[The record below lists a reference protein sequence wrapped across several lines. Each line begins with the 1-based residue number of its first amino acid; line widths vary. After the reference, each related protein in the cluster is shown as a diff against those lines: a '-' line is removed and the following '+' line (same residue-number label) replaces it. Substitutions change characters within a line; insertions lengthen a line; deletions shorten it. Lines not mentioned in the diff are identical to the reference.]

1 MCLTGV
7 LVGAGPVRVLNLQR
21 PSRFLLAMPLET
33 TATPPA
39 PWDTTTSAPPSPP
52 AGVEP
57 DLPPER
63 KRGWL
68 GWLLAALLIAGLA
81 WAKVTYFPSPAAGDK
96 GGKSGPGKG
105 GKGGPGAGPGA
116 KVAVQVF
123 VVTPTKLSDEV
134 ASTGSVMADE
144 AVTIQSE
151 ISGKITSLNMREGQP
166 VRKGQLLFTINAAD
180 VQAQLQKQ
188 EYNIRLYQDQEK
200 RQRTLLEKEYI
211 SRQEYEQSNNALLT
225 ARADL
230 AALRVNLAKAYVR
243 APFDGVLGL
252 RNTSVGA
259 YVSPGT
265 AITTLS
271 RVSPVKID
279 FNVPSRFAQ
288 SVRVGDPVQVT
299 DEATTKKIQAKV
311 YAINPQIDP
320 VSRTLPVRA
329 IYANTRGELRPG
341 GFVKVNLELGE
352 TTEALQIPTE
362 AVVPVASGYT
372 VFTVKHGKAAV
383 QPVNIGVRSDKLI
396 QITKGLAVGDTII
409 RTGILQV
416 KAGDQLSIQK

>member
-1 MCLTGV
+1 
-7 LVGAGPVRVLNLQR
+7 
-21 PSRFLLAMPLET
+21 MPLDNPSVAPPKTWDT
-33 TATPPA
+33 TATPA
-39 PWDTTTSAPPSPP
+39 PTAAPPPTTP
-52 AGVEP
+52 EP
-57 DLPPER
+57 DYEPQPKG
-63 KRGWL
+63 KRSWL
-68 GWLLAALLIAGLA
+68 GWLIAALIIAGMA
-81 WAKVTYFPSPAAGDK
+81 WAKVKYFPSPNADKDAG
-96 GGKSGPGKG
+96 GKG
-105 GKGGPGAGPGA
+105 GKGGAAAPGGKGGGPGGKP
-116 KVAVQVF
+116 KVPVQVY
-123 VVTPTKLSDEV
+123 VVAPTKLADEI
-134 ASTGSVMADE
+134 ASTGSVLADE

-151 ISGKITSLNMREGQP
+151 ISGKITSLNIQEGQP

-188 EYNIRLYQDQEK
+188 EYNIKLYQDQEA
-200 RQRTLLEKEYI
+200 RQRTLLAKEYI
-211 SRQEYEQSNNALLT
+211 SRQEYEQSQNALLT

-230 AALRVNLAKAYVR
+230 AALRVTLAKAYVR

-279 FNVPSRFAQ
+279 FNVPSRFAA
-288 SVRVGDPVQVT
+288 SVRVGDPVLVT
-299 DEATTKKIQAKV
+299 DEATTKKIEAKV
-311 YAINPQIDP
+311 YAINPQIDA

-329 IYANTRGELRPG
+329 VYANKNMELRPG

-352 TTEALQIPTE
+352 TAEALQIPTE

-372 VFTVKHGKAAV
+372 VFVVKNGKAKI
-383 QPVNIGVRSDKLI
+383 QPVNIGVRSDKVI
-396 QITKGLAVGDTII
+396 QITKGLAVGDTVI

-416 KAGDQLSIQK
+416 KAGDKVAVQK

>member
-1 MCLTGV
+1 LF
-7 LVGAGPVRVLNLQR
+7 
-21 PSRFLLAMPLET
+21 SHLLPTHSCQFIIPLENP
-33 TATPPA
+33 TATPPKN
-39 PWDTTTSAPPSPP
+39 WETTTSAAPTTTTPPIAPTPDTPP
-52 AGVEP
+52 Q
-57 DLPPER
+57 R

-68 GWLLAALLIAGLA
+68 GWLLAALVIGGMV
-81 WAKVTYFPSPAAGDK
+81 WAKTTYFPSPTTGEK
-96 GGKSGPGKG
+96 GGGKG
-105 GKGGPGAGPGA
+105 GKGGPGGPAA
-116 KVAVQVF
+116 KVPVQVY
-123 VVTPTKLSDEV
+123 VVAATRLSDQV
-134 ASTGSVMADE
+134 ASTGSIIADE
-144 AVTIQSE
+144 SVTIQSE
-151 ISGKITSLNMREGQP
+151 ISGKITSLNIQEGQP

-188 EYNIRLYQDQEK
+188 EYNIKLYQDQEK

-230 AALRVNLAKAYVR
+230 QALRVNLAKAYVR

-271 RVSPVKID
+271 RVQPVKVD

-288 SVRVGDPVQVT
+288 SVRVGDPVIVT
-299 DEATTKKIQAKV
+299 DEATTKKFEAKV

-329 IYANTRGELRPG
+329 IYANKNMELRPG

-352 TTEALQIPTE
+352 TTDALQIPTE
-362 AVVPVASGYT
+362 SVIPVASGYT
-372 VFTVKHGKAAV
+372 VFTVKKGKAAV
-383 QPVNIGVRSDKLI
+383 QPVSIGVRSDKVI

-409 RTGILQV
+409 RTGILSV
-416 KAGDQLSIQK
+416 KPGDAVIISK

>member
-1 MCLTGV
+1 MSSENQTT
-7 LVGAGPVRVLNLQR
+7 AP
-21 PSRFLLAMPLET
+21 PKTWET
-33 TATPPA
+33 TSTPPPTATPPPA
-39 PWDTTTSAPPSPP
+39 PTPETPPK
-52 AGVEP
+52 G
-57 DLPPER
+57 

-68 GWLLAALLIAGLA
+68 GWLLAALVIGGMV
-81 WAKVTYFPSPAAGDK
+81 WAKMKYFPSPTAGEKGGGKGGAAG
-96 GGKSGPGKG
+96 GGKG
-105 GKGGPGAGPGA
+105 GKGGTGAGGPGA
-116 KVAVQVF
+116 KVPVQVY
-123 VVTPTKLSDEV
+123 VVAATKLSDEV
-134 ASTGSVMADE
+134 ASTGSIIADE
-144 AVTIQSE
+144 SVTIQSE
-151 ISGKITSLNMREGQP
+151 ISGKITSLNIQEGKP

-188 EYNIRLYQDQEK
+188 EYNIKLYRDQEQ
-200 RQRTLLEKEYI
+200 RQRTLLAKEYI
-211 SRQEYEQSNNALLT
+211 SRQEYEQSQNALLT
-225 ARADL
+225 SQADL
-230 AALRVNLAKAYVR
+230 AALRVTLQKAYVR
-243 APFDGVLGL
+243 APFDGILGL

-279 FNVPSRFAQ
+279 FNVPSRFA
-288 SVRVGDPVQVT
+288 SAVRVGDPVQVT
-299 DEATTKKIQAKV
+299 DEASTKKIEAKV

-329 IYANTRGELRPG
+329 IFPNKNMELRPG

-352 TTEALQIPTE
+352 TEEALQIPTE

-372 VFTVKHGKAAV
+372 VFTVKNGKAAI
-383 QPVNIGVRSDKLI
+383 QPVNIGVRSDKVI

-416 KAGDQLSIQK
+416 KAGDRVSIQK

>member
-1 MCLTGV
+1 
-7 LVGAGPVRVLNLQR
+7 
-21 PSRFLLAMPLET
+21 MPLDNPT
-33 TATPPA
+33 VAA
-39 PWDTTTSAPPSPP
+39 PKTWDTTTTPAPTAAPPP
-52 AGVEP
+52 AEP
-57 DLPPER
+57 NQTPQPKG

-68 GWLLAALLIAGLA
+68 GWAIAIALIAGLA
-81 WAKVTYFPSPAAGDK
+81 WAKIKYFPSPNAEKDAGA
-96 GGKSGPGKG
+96 KG
-105 GKGGPGAGPGA
+105 GKGAAPGGKGGGTGGKP
-116 KVAVQVF
+116 KVPVQVY
-123 VVTPTKLSDEV
+123 VVAATKLADEV
-134 ASTGSVMADE
+134 ASTGSVIADE
-144 AVTIQSE
+144 SVVIQSE
-151 ISGKITSLNMREGQP
+151 ISGKITSLNIQEGQP

-180 VQAQLQKQ
+180 VEAQLRKQ
-188 EYNIRLYQDQEK
+188 EYNIKLYQDQER
-200 RQRTLLEKEYI
+200 RQRTLLDKEYI

-225 ARADL
+225 SRADL
-230 AALRVNLAKAYVR
+230 QALRVTLQRAYVR

-252 RNTSVGA
+252 RNLSVGA

-288 SVRVGDPVQVT
+288 SVRVGDPVLVT
-299 DEATTKKIQAKV
+299 DEATTRKIRAKV

-329 IYANTRGELRPG
+329 IYANKGMELRPG

-352 TTEALQIPTE
+352 IAEALQIPTE

-372 VFTVKHGKAAV
+372 VFIVKNGQAAI
-383 QPVNIGVRSDKLI
+383 QPVNIGVRSDKVI
-396 QITKGLAVGDTII
+396 QITKGLAVGDTVI

-416 KAGDQLSIQK
+416 KAGDKVSIQQ

>member
-1 MCLTGV
+1 
-7 LVGAGPVRVLNLQR
+7 
-21 PSRFLLAMPLET
+21 MPLET
-33 TATPPA
+33 NTTAPPQA
-39 PWDTTTSAPPSPP
+39 WDTTTTTPTPPSAPEPTPDPAPS
-52 AGVEP
+52 G
-57 DLPPER
+57 

-68 GWLLAALLIAGLA
+68 GWLLAALIIGGLA
-81 WAKVTYFPSPAAGDK
+81 WAKMKYFPSPTTSEKGGGKGGAASGAK
-96 GGKSGPGKG
+96 GGKSGAG
-105 GKGGPGAGPGA
+105 GPGA
-116 KVAVQVF
+116 KVPVQVY
-123 VVTPTKLSDEV
+123 VVAATRLSDEV
-134 ASTGSVMADE
+134 TATGSIIADE
-144 AVTIQSE
+144 SVTIQSE
-151 ISGKITSLNMREGQP
+151 ISGKITSLNIQEGKP

-188 EYNIRLYQDQEK
+188 EYNIKLYQDQEK

-230 AALRVNLAKAYVR
+230 QALRVNLQKAYVR
-243 APFDGVLGL
+243 APFDGILGL

-271 RVSPVKID
+271 RVQPVKVD

-288 SVRVGDPVQVT
+288 SVRVGDPVLVT
-299 DEATTKKIQAKV
+299 DEATTKQIHAKV

-329 IYANTRGELRPG
+329 IYANKNMELRPG

-352 TTEALQIPTE
+352 TAEALQIPTE

-372 VFTVKHGKAAV
+372 VFTVKNGKAAI
-383 QPVNIGVRSDKLI
+383 QPVNIGVRSDKVI
-396 QITKGLAVGDTII
+396 QITKGLAVGDTVI
-409 RTGILQV
+409 RTGILSV
-416 KAGDQLSIQK
+416 KAGDNVSVQ

>member
-1 MCLTGV
+1 
-7 LVGAGPVRVLNLQR
+7 
-21 PSRFLLAMPLET
+21 MPLENPT
-33 TATPPA
+33 TAPPKNWETTASAAPTTIAPPISPSPETPPK
-39 PWDTTTSAPPSPP
+39 
-52 AGVEP
+52 
-57 DLPPER
+57 R

-68 GWLLAALLIAGLA
+68 GWLIAALVIGGMG
-81 WAKVTYFPSPAAGDK
+81 WAKTTYFPSPTAGDK
-96 GGKSGPGKG
+96 GGGKAG
-105 GKGGPGAGPGA
+105 AGKGGPGGPAA
-116 KVAVQVF
+116 KVPVQVY
-123 VVTPTKLSDEV
+123 VVAATSLSDQV
-134 ASTGSVMADE
+134 ASTGSVIADE
-144 AVTIQSE
+144 SVTIQSE
-151 ISGKITSLNMREGQP
+151 ISGKITSLNIQEGQP

-188 EYNIRLYQDQEK
+188 EYNIKLYQDQEK
-200 RQRTLLEKEYI
+200 RQRTLLNKEYI

-230 AALRVNLAKAYVR
+230 QALRVNLAKAYVR

-271 RVSPVKID
+271 RVQPVKVD
-279 FNVPSRFAQ
+279 FNVPSRFAR
-288 SVRVGDPVQVT
+288 SVSVGDPVTVT

-329 IYANTRGELRPG
+329 IYANKNMELRPG
-341 GFVKVNLELGE
+341 GFVKVNLKLGK
-352 TTEALQIPTE
+352 TAEALQIPTE

-372 VFTVKHGKAAV
+372 VFVVRKGKAAV
-383 QPVNIGVRSDKLI
+383 QPVNIGVRSDKVI
-396 QITKGLAVGDTII
+396 QITKGLAVGDTVV
-409 RTGILQV
+409 RTGILSV
-416 KAGDQLSIQK
+416 KTGDRVSIQK

>member
-1 MCLTGV
+1 
-7 LVGAGPVRVLNLQR
+7 
-21 PSRFLLAMPLET
+21 MPLDNPSV
-33 TATPPA
+33 ATPKT
-39 PWDTTTSAPPSPP
+39 WDTTTTPAPTAAPPP
-52 AGVEP
+52 AAPAPDPEP
-57 DLPPER
+57 QPKG

-68 GWLLAALLIAGLA
+68 GWVIALVLIAGLA
-81 WAKVTYFPSPAAGDK
+81 WVKVKYFPSPNADKDAA
-96 GGKSGPGKG
+96 GKG
-105 GKGGPGAGPGA
+105 GKGGAAAPDGKGGPGGKP
-116 KVAVQVF
+116 KVPVQVY
-123 VVTPTKLSDEV
+123 VVAATKLADEV

-144 AVTIQSE
+144 SVTIQSE
-151 ISGKITSLNMREGQP
+151 ISGKITSLNIQEGQP

-180 VQAQLQKQ
+180 VQAQLRKQ
-188 EYNIRLYQDQEK
+188 EYNIKLYQAQEQ
-200 RQRTLLEKEYI
+200 RERTLLAKEYI

-225 ARADL
+225 AQADL
-230 AALRVNLAKAYVR
+230 QALRVTLQKAYVR
-243 APFDGVLGL
+243 APFDGILGL

-271 RVSPVKID
+271 RVSPVKVD

-288 SVRVGDPVQVT
+288 SVRVGDPVTVT
-299 DEATTKKIQAKV
+299 DEATTKKFQAKV

-329 IYANTRGELRPG
+329 IYANKSLELRPG

-352 TTEALQIPTE
+352 TAEALQIPTE

-372 VFTVKHGKAAV
+372 VFIVKKGKAAV
-383 QPVNIGVRSDKLI
+383 QPVNIGVRSDKVI
-396 QITKGLAVGDTII
+396 QITKGLAVGDTVI

-416 KAGDQLSIQK
+416 KAGDKVSIQK

>member
-1 MCLTGV
+1 
-7 LVGAGPVRVLNLQR
+7 
-21 PSRFLLAMPLET
+21 MPLEPPTTAPSKNWDT
-33 TATPPA
+33 TATPAPTVAPPPTNPA
-39 PWDTTTSAPPSPP
+39 PDTPPK
-52 AGVEP
+52 
-57 DLPPER
+57 R

-68 GWLLAALLIAGLA
+68 GWLIAALIIAALA
-81 WAKVTYFPSPAAGDK
+81 WAKVQYFPSSTAGK
-96 GGKSGPGKG
+96 EGGKGS
-105 GKGGPGAGPGA
+105 GKGGPGGAGGPGA
-116 KVAVQVF
+116 KVPVQVY
-123 VVTPTKLSDEV
+123 VVAATRLSDQV
-134 ASTGSVMADE
+134 ASTGSVLADE
-144 AVTIQSE
+144 SVTIQSE
-151 ISGKITSLNMREGQP
+151 IAGKITSLNIREGQP

-188 EYNIRLYQDQEK
+188 EYNLKLYQDQER
-200 RQRTLLEKEYI
+200 RQRALLEKEYI

-225 ARADL
+225 AQADL
-230 AALRVNLAKAYVR
+230 RALRVTLSKAYVR

-271 RVSPVKID
+271 RVKPVKID

-288 SVRVGDPVQVT
+288 SVRVGDVVLVT
-299 DEATTKKIQAKV
+299 DEATTKQIKAKV
-311 YAINPQIDP
+311 YAVNPQIDP

-329 IYANTRGELRPG
+329 IYPNKNLELRPG

-352 TTEALQIPTE
+352 TATALQIPTE

-372 VFTVKHGKAAV
+372 VYTVRKGKAAV
-383 QPVNIGVRSDKLI
+383 QPVNIGVRSDKVI
-396 QITKGLAVGDTII
+396 QITKGLAVGDTVI

-416 KAGDQLSIQK
+416 KPGDRVSIQK

>member
-1 MCLTGV
+1 
-7 LVGAGPVRVLNLQR
+7 
-21 PSRFLLAMPLET
+21 MPLDNPSV
-33 TATPPA
+33 AA
-39 PWDTTTSAPPSPP
+39 PKTWDTTTTPAPTAAPPP
-52 AGVEP
+52 AAPAHEP
-57 DLPPER
+57 QPKG

-68 GWLLAALLIAGLA
+68 GWVIALVLIAGLA
-81 WAKVTYFPSPAAGDK
+81 WAKIKFFPSPNADKDAGSK
-96 GGKSGPGKG
+96 GG
-105 GKGGPGAGPGA
+105 GKGGAAAPGGKGGGPGGKP
-116 KVAVQVF
+116 KVPVQVY
-123 VVTPTKLSDEV
+123 VVAATKLADEV

-144 AVTIQSE
+144 SVTIQSE
-151 ISGKITSLNMREGQP
+151 ISGKITSLNIREGQP

-188 EYNIRLYQDQEK
+188 EYNIKLYQDQEK
-200 RQRTLLEKEYI
+200 RERTLLAKEYI
-211 SRQEYEQSNNALLT
+211 SRQEYEQSNNSLLT
-225 ARADL
+225 AQADL
-230 AALRVNLAKAYVR
+230 QALRVTLQKAYVR
-243 APFDGVLGL
+243 APFDGILGL

-271 RVSPVKID
+271 RVSPVKVD

-288 SVRVGDPVQVT
+288 SVRVGDPVMVT
-299 DEATTKKIQAKV
+299 DEATTKKIEAKV

-329 IYANTRGELRPG
+329 IYPNKNMELRPG

-352 TTEALQIPTE
+352 TAEALQIPTE

-372 VFTVKHGKAAV
+372 VFTVKNGKAKI
-383 QPVNIGVRSDKLI
+383 QSVNIGVRSDKVI
-396 QITKGLAVGDTII
+396 QITKGLAVGDTVI

-416 KAGDQLSIQK
+416 KADDKVSIQK

>member
-1 MCLTGV
+1 MENSTV
-7 LVGAGPVRVLNLQR
+7 APPPNW
-21 PSRFLLAMPLET
+21 
-33 TATPPA
+33 ATS
-39 PWDTTTSAPPSPP
+39 TSAPTPTPPP
-52 AGVEP
+52 ADPTP
-57 DLPPER
+57 DTPPKR
-63 KRGWL
+63 TRGWL
-68 GWLLAALLIAGLA
+68 GWLIAAVLIAGLA
-81 WAKVTYFPSPAAGDK
+81 WAKVKYFPSPTAGEK
-96 GGKSGPGKG
+96 GGGKGGAGAGKG
-105 GKGGPGAGPGA
+105 GKGGPGGGT
-116 KVAVQVF
+116 KVPVQVY
-123 VVTPTKLSDEV
+123 VVAATRLSDEV

-144 AVTIQSE
+144 SVTIQSE
-151 ISGKITSLNMREGQP
+151 ISGKITSLNIQEGQP

-188 EYNIRLYQDQEK
+188 EYNIKLYQDQEK
-200 RQRTLLEKEYI
+200 RQHTLLEKEYI

-225 ARADL
+225 AQADL
-230 AALRVNLAKAYVR
+230 QALRVTLAKAFVR

-288 SVRVGDPVQVT
+288 SVRVGDPVLVT
-299 DEATTKKIQAKV
+299 DEATTKKIEAKV

-329 IYANTRGELRPG
+329 IYPNKHLELRPG

-352 TTEALQIPTE
+352 TDEALQIPTE

-372 VFTVKHGKAAV
+372 VFVVRKGKAAV
-383 QPVNIGVRSDKLI
+383 QPVNIGVRSDKVI
-396 QITKGLAVGDTII
+396 QITKGLAVGDSVI

-416 KAGDQLSIQK
+416 KEGDRVSIQK

>member
-1 MCLTGV
+1 
-7 LVGAGPVRVLNLQR
+7 
-21 PSRFLLAMPLET
+21 MPLET
-33 TATPPA
+33 TTAA
-39 PWDTTTSAPPSPP
+39 PSKDWDTTSTTPPLAPAPTPHPAP
-52 AGVEP
+52 AG
-57 DLPPER
+57 

-68 GWLLAALLIAGLA
+68 GWLLAALVIGGMA
-81 WAKVTYFPSPAAGDK
+81 WAKMNYFPSPNTGE
-96 GGKSGPGKG
+96 KG
-105 GKGGPGAGPGA
+105 GKGGAAGAKGGKGGGPGA
-116 KVAVQVF
+116 KVPVQVY
-123 VVTPTKLSDEV
+123 VVAATRLSDQV
-134 ASTGSVMADE
+134 SATGSIMADE
-144 AVTIQSE
+144 SVTIQSE
-151 ISGKITSLNMREGQP
+151 ISGKITSLNIQEGQP

-188 EYNIRLYQDQEK
+188 EYNIKLYQDQEQ
-200 RQRTLLEKEYI
+200 RQRTLLAKEYI
-211 SRQEYEQSNNALLT
+211 SQQEYEQSNNALLT

-230 AALRVNLAKAYVR
+230 QALRVNLQKAYVR
-243 APFDGVLGL
+243 APFDGILGL

-271 RVSPVKID
+271 RVQPVKVD

-288 SVRVGDPVQVT
+288 SVRVGDPVLVT
-299 DEATTKKIQAKV
+299 DEATTQKIRAKV

-329 IYANTRGELRPG
+329 IYANKNMELRPG

-352 TTEALQIPTE
+352 TAEALQIPTE
-362 AVVPVASGYT
+362 AVIPVASGYT
-372 VFTVKHGKAAV
+372 VFTVKHGKAVV

-409 RTGILQV
+409 RTGILSV
-416 KAGDQLSIQK
+416 KAGDGVKIQK

>member
-1 MCLTGV
+1 
-7 LVGAGPVRVLNLQR
+7 
-21 PSRFLLAMPLET
+21 MPLET
-33 TATPPA
+33 NTAAPPKT
-39 PWDTTTSAPPSPP
+39 WDTTTTTPLQAPVPESAPRPAPS
-52 AGVEP
+52 G
-57 DLPPER
+57 

-68 GWLLAALLIAGLA
+68 GWLIAALIIGGMA
-81 WAKVTYFPSPAAGDK
+81 WAKVKYFPSPTAGE
-96 GGKSGPGKG
+96 KG
-105 GKGGPGAGPGA
+105 GKGGAAGAKGGGKGGAGGPGA
-116 KVAVQVF
+116 KVPVQVYI
-123 VVTPTKLSDEV
+123 VAATRLSDQV
-134 ASTGSVMADE
+134 AATGSIIADE

-151 ISGKITSLNMREGQP
+151 ISGKITSLNIQEGKP

-188 EYNIRLYQDQEK
+188 EYNIKLYQDQEK
-200 RQRTLLEKEYI
+200 RQRTLLAKEYI

-225 ARADL
+225 AQADL
-230 AALRVNLAKAYVR
+230 AALRVTLSKAYVR
-243 APFDGVLGL
+243 APFDGILGL

-271 RVSPVKID
+271 RVQPVKVD

-288 SVRVGDPVQVT
+288 SVRVGDPVLVT
-299 DEATTKKIQAKV
+299 DEATTKKIEAKV

-329 IYANTRGELRPG
+329 VYANKNMELRPG

-352 TTEALQIPTE
+352 TAEALQIPTE

-372 VFTVKHGKAAV
+372 VFTVKNGKAV
-383 QPVNIGVRSDKLI
+383 IQPVNIGVRSDKLI
-396 QITKGLAVGDTII
+396 QITKGLTVGDTII

-416 KAGDQLSIQK
+416 KAGDRVAIQ